1 MEDSL
6 KASLPQSGF
15 VQQGVQTDK
24 KQLAVSLRSHF
35 SQQFFA
41 A

>member
-1 MEDSL
+1 MGVLSI
-6 KASLPQSGF
+6 
-15 VQQGVQTDK
+15 QGIQTDK